1 MISILDSL
9 LTLLEGVTVS
19 GKDNLRR
26 LHAAIVTVENLKNA
40 LPKAGKEAIHVQ
52 AAEAAPVQR

>member
-19 GKDNLRR
+19 GKDNLYR
-26 LHAAIVTVENLKNA
+26 LHAAIVTLENLKTA
-40 LPKAGKEAIHVQ
+40 LQKSEKEANHEQ
-52 AAEAAPVQR
+52 AAEAASVHG